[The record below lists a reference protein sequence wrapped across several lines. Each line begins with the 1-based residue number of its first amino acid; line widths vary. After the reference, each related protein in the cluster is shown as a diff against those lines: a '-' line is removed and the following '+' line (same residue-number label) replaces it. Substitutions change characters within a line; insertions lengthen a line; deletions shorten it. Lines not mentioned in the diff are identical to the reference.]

1 MKDGWQMV
9 TMGEKDPHWKQVL
22 VKCGRETMAD
32 GDTLLS
38 AEEHS
43 DDEFHEVCSVTCK
56 TMGLAINTG

>member
-1 MKDGWQMV
+1 
-9 TMGEKDPHWKQVL
+9 MGEKDPHWKQVL

-43 DDEFHEVCSVTCK
+43 DDEFHEACSVTCK
-56 TMGLAINTG
+56 TMGLASDTE